1 MDKVLR
7 LLLISIIVYVPNQTQ
22 FPAEFE
28 VKGLNIINVLMLLT
42 LFAGW
47 LQREKLRAM
56 SASMGPVAT
65 PLAGSFKFIFGV
77 LVLSYCIGQVYDS
90 SEWANDLTALK
101 NIILFM
107 LIYFLFFHSVRDLKT
122 IQLLFGVILFVTFMA
137 SFQGLRQA
145 LDYGIASYNDT
156 RRVAAPFGWSYTNA
170 NRSAVF
176 FTIFLPLFAAVG
188 LFYKAR
194 TWVRA
199 VAFGCL
205 GLGIFV
211 IFFTYS
217 RQAYFIVALLALLL
231 TLRKSIFI
239 TVLVAIALATF
250 PYWAPE
256 TAVARLESTT
266 QGEQTTATSTA
277 PPKEGEPEG
286 KYDESTE
293 SRFIIWEGA
302 AQLIAERPWG
312 IGLNHFKREIGTYAP
327 RYKGMDAHN
336 NYVLFTTE
344 AGILGTISMLNLLI
358 GLILLGRRV
367 EKSDD
372 TEHARIL
379 GVGFTFASIAVCLGS
394 IYGSRF
400 FDGDVMGNFWALAAL
415 AARYSVLPREA
426 RVVSPSPAMPAPP
439 PREGLRGAAPSGSLG
454 AAGRNT
460 S

>member
-1 MDKVLR
+1 MENALR
-7 LLLISIIVYVPNQTQ
+7 LLLIAILVYVPNQTQ

-28 VKGLNIINVLMLLT
+28 VKGLNIINVLMLLA
-42 LFAGW
+42 LGVAW
-47 LQREKLRAM
+47 MQRDRLRAL
-56 SASMGPVAT
+56 SAGAGPVAT
-65 PLAGSFKFIFGV
+65 PLAGPLKFLFAV

-107 LIYFLFFHSVRDLKT
+107 LLYFLFFHSVRDLKT
-122 IQLLFGVILFVTFMA
+122 IRLLFCVILFVTFVA

-145 LDYGIASYNDT
+145 LDYGIAAYNET
-156 RRVAAPFGWSYTNA
+156 RRVAAPFGWSFTNA

-188 LFYKAR
+188 LFYKER
-194 TWVRA
+194 KWVRLLS
-199 VAFGCL
+199 FGCL

-231 TLRKSIFI
+231 TLRKSVLI
-239 TVLVAIALATF
+239 TALVAIALATF

-266 QGEQTTATSTA
+266 QGEQASSSTP

-344 AGILGTISMLNLLI
+344 AGILGTISMVSVLI

-367 EKSDD
+367 EKSDASD
-372 TEHARIL
+372 EARIL
-379 GVGFTFASIAVCLGS
+379 GVGFTFAAIAVCLGS
-394 IYGSRF
+394 VYGSRF

-415 AARYSVLPREA
+415 AARYSVLSREA
-426 RVVSPSPAMPAPP
+426 RVSSPGVAAVAMPPHA
-439 PREGLRGAAPSGSLG
+439 RLRAAAQPLG
-454 AAGRNT
+454 PARGN
-460 S
+460 SP

>member
-1 MDKVLR
+1 MYTLLR
-7 LLLISIIVYVPNQTQ
+7 LLLVSIIIYVPNQTQ
-22 FPAEFE
+22 FPSEFE
-28 VKGLNIINVLMLLT
+28 VKGLNIINVLMGLT
-42 LFAGW
+42 LMIMW
-47 LQREKLRAM
+47 LQRDRLRTLSPGTEA
-56 SASMGPVAT
+56 ATT
-65 PLAGSFKFIFGV
+65 PLKGSFAFIFVV
-77 LVLSYCIGQVYDS
+77 LVLSYCTGQVYDS

-101 NIILFM
+101 NIIFFM
-107 LIYFLFFHSVRDLKT
+107 LLYFLFFHAVRDENT
-122 IQLLFGVILFVTFMA
+122 ILLLFLVILFVTFMA
-137 SFQGLRQA
+137 AIQGLRQA
-145 LDYGIASYNDT
+145 LDYGIAAYNET
-156 RRVAAPFGWSYTNA
+156 RRVAAPFGWSFTNA

-188 LFYKAR
+188 LFYREKR
-194 TWVRA
+194 WVR
-199 VAFGCL
+199 VAAFACV

-217 RQAYFIVALLALLL
+217 RQAYFIVAMLALLL
-231 TLRKSIFI
+231 TLRKSIFV
-239 TVLVAIALATF
+239 TALVATALMTF

-266 QGEQTTATSTA
+266 QGEQSATTNSA

-302 AQLIAERPWG
+302 GQLIAERPWG

-344 AGILGTISMLNLLI
+344 AGLLGAASMVTLLI

-367 EKSDD
+367 EKRDDSDYS
-372 TEHARIL
+372 RIL
-379 GVGFTFASIAVCLGS
+379 GVGFTISSVAVCLGN

-400 FDGDVMGNFWALAAL
+400 FDGDVMGNFWILAAL
-415 AARYSVLPREA
+415 AARYSVLPRQAPKMSIAATTSTLTATQGRTGNLDPA
-426 RVVSPSPAMPAPP
+426 RRTNS
-439 PREGLRGAAPSGSLG
+439 
-454 AAGRNT
+454 
-460 S
+460 

>member
-1 MDKVLR
+1 MDKVLH

-28 VKGLNIINVLMLLT
+28 VKGFNIINMLMLLT
-42 LFAGW
+42 LLAAW
-47 LQREKLRAM
+47 LQREKLRAL
-56 SASMGPVAT
+56 SAPAGPVAT

-101 NIILFM
+101 NTLLFM

-122 IQLLFGVILFVTFMA
+122 IRLLFVVILFVTFMA

-145 LDYGIASYNDT
+145 LDYGIAAYNDT

-188 LFYKAR
+188 LFYKTR
-194 TWVRA
+194 SWVRLL
-199 VAFGCL
+199 AFGCL

-231 TLRKSIFI
+231 TLRKSVFI
-239 TVLVAIALATF
+239 TALVAIALATF

-266 QGEQTTATSTA
+266 QGEQTTSSSAA

-302 AQLIAERPWG
+302 AQLIAGRPWG

-327 RYKGMDAHN
+327 RYRGMDAHN
-336 NYVLFTTE
+336 HYVLFTTE
-344 AGILGTISMLNLLI
+344 AGLLGTASMVTLLI

-367 EKSDD
+367 EKHDD
-372 TEHARIL
+372 SEDARIL
-379 GVGFTFASIAVCLGS
+379 GVGFTISAVAVCLGN

-415 AARYSVLPREA
+415 AARYSVLPREVSAPATAPVAPAGPKAPTYRNISGPA
-426 RVVSPSPAMPAPP
+426 RPV
-439 PREGLRGAAPSGSLG
+439 
-454 AAGRNT
+454 
-460 S
+460 

>member
-1 MDKVLR
+1 MYLALR
-7 LLLISIIVYVPNQTQ
+7 LLLIAILVYVPNQTQ

-28 VKGLNIINVLMLLT
+28 VKGFNIINVLMLLT
-42 LFAGW
+42 LLTAW
-47 LQREKLRAM
+47 MQRDRLRAM
-56 SASMGPVAT
+56 SAGTAPAPT
-65 PLAGSFKFIFGV
+65 PLAGSFKFIFAV

-107 LIYFLFFHSVRDLKT
+107 LLYFLFFHSVRDLKT
-122 IQLLFGVILFVTFMA
+122 IRLMFVVILLVTFMA

-145 LDYGIASYNDT
+145 LDYGIATYNET
-156 RRVAAPFGWSYTNA
+156 RRVAAPFGWSFTNA

-176 FTIFLPLFAAVG
+176 FTIFLPLFASVG
-188 LFYKAR
+188 LFYKEHK
-194 TWVRA
+194 WVR
-199 VAFGCL
+199 VLSFGCV

-239 TVLVAIALATF
+239 AALVAVALVTF

-266 QGEQTTATSTA
+266 QGEQASSSSP

-344 AGILGTISMLNLLI
+344 AGILGTISMVNLLI
-358 GLILLGRRV
+358 GLVLLGRRV
-367 EKSDD
+367 EKSDGS
-372 TEHARIL
+372 EHARIL

-400 FDGDVMGNFWALAAL
+400 FDGDVMGNYWALAAL

-426 RVVSPSPAMPAPP
+426 RVASPSPAPTPD
-439 PREGLRGAAPSGSLG
+439 PRAGLDPHARPLG
-454 AAGRNT
+454 AVRRN
-460 S
+460 SS

>member
-1 MDKVLR
+1 MALALR
-7 LLLISIIVYVPNQTQ
+7 LLLIAILVYVPNQTQ

-28 VKGLNIINVLMLLT
+28 VKGLNIINVLMLLAV
-42 LFAGW
+42 LAAW
-47 LQREKLRAM
+47 LQRDQLRAL
-56 SASMGPVAT
+56 SAGAPPVAT
-65 PLAGSFKFIFGV
+65 PLAGSFKFIFAV

-107 LIYFLFFHSVRDLKT
+107 LLYFLFFHSVRDLKT
-122 IQLLFGVILFVTFMA
+122 IKLMFCVIMFVTFVA

-145 LDYGIASYNDT
+145 LDYGIAAYNDT

-170 NRSAVF
+170 NRSAVY

-188 LFYKAR
+188 LFYRER
-194 TWVRA
+194 TWVRG
-199 VAFGCL
+199 VAFACL

-231 TLRKSIFI
+231 TLRKSVFI
-239 TVLVAIALATF
+239 TALVALALATF

-266 QGEQTTATSTA
+266 QGEQTTSSAK
-277 PPKEGEPEG
+277 PKEGEPEG

-344 AGILGTISMLNLLI
+344 AGILGTISMVNLLI

-367 EKSDD
+367 EKSDT
-372 TEHARIL
+372 TENARIL

-400 FDGDVMGNFWALAAL
+400 FDGDVMGNYWALAAL

-426 RVVSPSPAMPAPP
+426 RVPSPSPAPAPP
-439 PREGLRGAAPSGSLG
+439 AGSRSR
-454 AAGRNT
+454 AGPIGVVQRN
-460 S
+460 SS

>member
-1 MDKVLR
+1 MFILLR
-7 LLLISIIVYVPNQTQ
+7 LLLASIIVYVPNQTQ
-22 FPAEFE
+22 FPSEFE
-28 VKGLNIINVLMLLT
+28 VKGLNIINVLMGLT
-42 LFAGW
+42 FAVMW
-47 LQREKLRAM
+47 LQRARLRAM
-56 SASMGPVAT
+56 SPNPEALQT
-65 PLAGSFKFIFGV
+65 PLKGSFTFIFVV

-101 NIILFM
+101 NIIFFM
-107 LIYFLFFHSVRDLKT
+107 LLYFLFFHSVRDEKT
-122 IQLLFGVILFVTFMA
+122 ISLLFVVILAVTFMA
-137 SFQGLRQA
+137 AVQGLRQA
-145 LDYGIASYNDT
+145 LDYGIAAYNET

-188 LFYKAR
+188 LFYR
-194 TWVRA
+194 TKSWVRLA
-199 VAFGCL
+199 AFASL
-205 GLGIFV
+205 GLCIFV

-217 RQAYFIVALLALLL
+217 RQAYFIVAVLALLL
-231 TLRKSIFI
+231 TWRKSIFV
-239 TVLVAIALATF
+239 TALVAIALVTF

-266 QGEQTTATSTA
+266 QVEQSAPSSSR

-344 AGILGTISMLNLLI
+344 AGLLGAVSMITLLI

-367 EKSDD
+367 EKRDDSDNS
-372 TEHARIL
+372 RIL
-379 GVGFTFASIAVCLGS
+379 GVGFTISSVAVCFGN

-400 FDGDVMGNFWALAAL
+400 FDGDVMGNFWILAAL
-415 AARYSVLPREA
+415 AARYSVLPRK
-426 RVVSPSPAMPAPP
+426 
-439 PREGLRGAAPSGSLG
+439 APSASIAATTSTLATTQGRTGSLEP
-454 AAGRNT
+454 ARRTN